1 MVEVIDEG
9 TRIPHLTQKATTID
23 VDVQEELCSAR
34 DPLPYMGQQPEF
46 ATALASAYND
56 RLTENRLKLP
66 SRKRCHPP
74 YTTGR
79 SSRCMCSLS
88 K

>member
-1 MVEVIDEG
+1 MVEVIYGG
-9 TRIPHLTQKATTID
+9 TRIPYLMQKAKTID
-23 VDVQEELCSAR
+23 VDVQEELCSVR
-34 DPLPYMGQQPEF
+34 DPLPYLDRQSKF

-56 RLTENRLKLP
+56 RLAENRLKLP

>member
-1 MVEVIDEG
+1 MVEVIYGG
-9 TRIPHLTQKATTID
+9 TRIPYLMQKATTID
-23 VDVQEELCSAR
+23 VDVQEELCSVR
-34 DPLPYMGQQPEF
+34 DPLPHLGQQLEF
-46 ATALASAYND
+46 ATALASAYNG